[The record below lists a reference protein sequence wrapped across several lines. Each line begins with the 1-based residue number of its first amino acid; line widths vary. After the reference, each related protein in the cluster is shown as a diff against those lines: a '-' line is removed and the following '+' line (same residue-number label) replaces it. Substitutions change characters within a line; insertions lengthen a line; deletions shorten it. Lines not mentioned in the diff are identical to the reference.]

1 MANTTD
7 RLYRM
12 PIGDF
17 LRRRPEA
24 QTCQACGSPLP
35 HGAVFCPSCGVRTDD
50 PQAEPLHIVD
60 RTTGLFND
68 RFVRPVLEDE
78 LARAHRYQR
87 NLGVLLI
94 EANGAVAADEA
105 LKTMAAALAGT
116 VRDVDT
122 PGVLGRTPPQLL
134 AILPDTD
141 VAGTAHAAN
150 RVLAAVNDAL
160 KPQGGQAAVGLVCVR
175 PGQRVRAGA
184 VIESASRSLRS
195 GRPEMMGK
203 PA

>member
-1 MANTTD
+1 
-7 RLYRM
+7 M

-17 LRRRPEA
+17 LRRRPEG

-35 HGAVFCPSCGVRTDD
+35 HGAVFCPSCGVKADD

-94 EANGAVAADEA
+94 EANGTGSAEEA
-105 LKTMAAALAGT
+105 LKLIVDAIAAAGYSPGDEVALALQ
-116 VRDVDT
+116 V
-122 PGVLGRTPPQLL
+122 
-134 AILPDTD
+134 PDND
-141 VAGTAHAAN
+141 PAA
-150 RVLAAVNDAL
+150 VLAAME
-160 KPQGGQAAVGLVCVR
+160 GLAPR
-175 PGQRVRAGA
+175 
-184 VIESASRSLRS
+184 
-195 GRPEMMGK
+195 
-203 PA
+203 

>member
-1 MANTTD
+1 
-7 RLYRM
+7 M

-17 LRRRPEA
+17 LRRRPEG
-24 QTCQACGSPLP
+24 QTCLACGSPLP
-35 HGAVFCPSCGVRTDD
+35 HGAVFCPSCGVRADD

-94 EANGAVAADEA
+94 EADGAGSAEEA
-105 LKTMAAALAGT
+105 LKLMAAALAGT

-134 AILPDTD
+134 AILPDPD
-141 VAGTAHAAN
+141 VAGTAPAAN
-150 RVLAAVNDAL
+150 RVLPPGNEAL
-160 KPQGGQAAVGLVCVR
+160 KPQGGQAAVALVCVR

-184 VIESASRSLRS
+184 VIESASRSLRP
-195 GRPEMMGK
+195 GRPERLGQ
-203 PA
+203 PGGRGGSHT

>member
-7 RLYRM
+7 RLYGM

-94 EANGAVAADEA
+94 EVNGSLPPDEA

-141 VAGTAHAAN
+141 VAGTAHAAH
-150 RVLAAVNDAL
+150 RGPVAGNDAL
-160 KPQGGQAAVGLVCVR
+160 KPPGAEGAGGLGRIR
-175 PGQRVRAGA
+175 PRQ
-184 VIESASRSLRS
+184 
-195 GRPEMMGK
+195 
-203 PA
+203 

>member
-1 MANTTD
+1 
-7 RLYRM
+7 M

-24 QTCQACGSPLP
+24 MTCQACGSPLP
-35 HGAVFCPSCGVRTDD
+35 TGAIFCPACGVRVDD
-50 PQAEPLHIVD
+50 PHAEPLHIVD
-60 RTTGLFND
+60 RTTGLFNE

-87 NLGVLLI
+87 NLGVLLV
-94 EANGAVAADEA
+94 EALDATAADET

-122 PGVLGRTPPQLL
+122 PGVLNRTPPQLL

-141 VAGTAHAAN
+141 VAGTAHAAT
-150 RVLAAVNDAL
+150 RVLAAVNEAL
-160 KPQGGQAAVGLVCVR
+160 KGANGRAAVGLVCVR

-195 GRPEMMGK
+195 GRPEMLGK